1 MKHFRT
7 TDFLE
12 AIREL
17 LRPHSLQYAEDC
29 AWSALR
35 YKLIDIDDIGV
46 IHDRRISALDMTDLS
61 DTDSESESEE
71 E

>member
-7 TDFLE
+7 NDFLD

-17 LRPHSLQYAEDC
+17 LRTHSLQDAEDC

-35 YKLIDIDDIGV
+35 YKLIDIDQFSAAM
-46 IHDRRISALDMTDLS
+46 RILYP
-61 DTDSESESEE
+61 
-71 E
+71 

>member
-17 LRPHSLQYAEDC
+17 LRTHSLEYAEDC

-35 YKLIDIDDIGV
+35 NKLIDIDQFTAAM
-46 IHDRRISALDMTDLS
+46 RILYP
-61 DTDSESESEE
+61 
-71 E
+71 